1 MTSELVRECCYIGLG
16 SNLGDSTDTLDSA
29 VEAVKAIQSLESFQI
44 SSYYR
49 SKPHGPQDQ
58 PDYIN
63 AVASFTVTLGAEV
76 LLDALQAI
84 ENAHGRTRSGGRWTA
99 RTLDLDI
106 LLYGSQEINT
116 DRLKVPHPWMKQREF
131 VIHPLYEIAS
141 DLSLPDG
148 SLLVDCLELV
158 AADSLEV
165 VSAKIKGP

>member
-1 MTSELVRECCYIGLG
+1 MQALIGLG
-16 SNLGDSTDTLDSA
+16 SNLDHPSQRLISALRALQHLPGITLRQHSRLYTSA
-29 VEAVKAIQSLESFQI
+29 PV
-44 SSYYR
+44 
-49 SKPHGPQDQ
+49 GPQDQ

-131 VIHPLYEIAS
+131 VIHPLYEIAP